1 MGKII
6 GLDIGIAS
14 VGWAVV
20 DDEYNIIEAGSN
32 IFPAADASKN
42 EERRSFRQ
50 GRRLKRREKTRISD
64 FKKLWE
70 KYGLPIP
77 EKNEH
82 KILELRLRGL
92 EDKLELEE
100 IYQVLLNN
108 LKHRGISY
116 LEDAIEEGSS
126 DSSEYKKGLEINQK
140 ELENK
145 LPCEIQ
151 KERLDK
157 YGCYR
162 GTITVD
168 NDGEKI
174 VFNNIFTV
182 ASYRKEIT
190 KFLDTQRKFYMVIS
204 DEFIDEYIR
213 IFNRKREYY
222 EGPGNEKSRTDYGR
236 YTTKRDEVTGEFI
249 TEENIFEK
257 LIGKCSVYKE
267 EKRASGASYTAQEF
281 NVLND
286 LNNLLVN
293 GRKLEKEEKIAI
305 IAAIKTEKT
314 VNMKKIIQ
322 KAIGENIE
330 SFAGARIDKNE
341 KEIFHKFEAY
351 NAIRKSLE
359 KIGQSIDMFSMDE
372 LDILGDILT
381 LNTEKAAIVNAI
393 TKSPISCSDEVIDV
407 LVDVRKKNGTLFS
420 KWQSLSIKIM
430 RELIPALYEESKNQ
444 MQLLT
449 EMGVFRTRE
458 DKFNE
463 TTYIPVDVAL
473 EDIYNPVVRRS
484 IRVTINIVNAL
495 LKKYGEFDK
504 IVIEMPRDRNT
515 EEQKKRIKDTQKN
528 NEKELKEILDK
539 IQSSYGIKITKED
552 FYHHKKLVMKLKL
565 WNEQDGRCPYSG
577 KKIDIDTILNDRDM
591 LEIDHIIPISISFDD
606 SRSNKV
612 LVYRHENQLKG
623 NQTPYMYLSSV
634 NREWGLQEYIT
645 YIKDLKN
652 KKNISYNKL
661 KNFLFD
667 QDINKI
673 DVVKGFINR
682 NLNDTSYTSRVV
694 LNTMQ
699 GFFGAH
705 GKTTKVKVIRG
716 SFTHQMRVNMGIE
729 KDRDDSYS
737 HHAVDAMLI
746 AFSQL
751 GYDAFYKLQKE
762 FIDFETGEILDYDG
776 WKNAMSEEVYKDYM
790 YEDKWQKI
798 KQDIVAA
805 QMRVKYWYKV
815 DKKCNRALCNQTI
828 RGTRIYEDKVYKIN
842 KLNIYS
848 DDGIKTFRNKIS
860 KGKEDNFLMY
870 INDPKSFEQLM
881 LIYNEYRDARN
892 PFVQYEKETGDYI
905 RKYSKNHNGPRI
917 ATLKYTDGEIGSCI
931 DISHKYGHERGSKR
945 VVLESLKPYRADI
958 YKNVNDNQYYI
969 VGVKYSDIC
978 CKNGQYII
986 DENKYTEILLNEKM
1000 IKEGQDR
1007 GSLESLG
1014 FQFLFSLY
1022 KNDIIEYEKDG
1033 EIERERFLSR
1043 TKPKQRNYIETKPID
1058 APKFDKQKLVG
1069 LGKTTCIRKVVT
1081 DILGSCYYVQ
1091 NEKFKSRVD
1100 I

>member
-64 FKKLWE
+64 FKKLWN
-70 KYGLPIP
+70 KYDFMTPLDKENNVLGIRI
-77 EKNEH
+77 K
-82 KILELRLRGL
+82 GL
-92 EDKLELEE
+92 EEKIDLEQ
-100 IYQVLLNN
+100 IYYVLLNN

-116 LEDAIEEGSS
+116 LEDAIEEGST
-126 DSSEYKKGLEINQK
+126 DSSEYRKGLEINQK
-140 ELENK
+140 ELEKK

-162 GTITVD
+162 GTVTVD

-174 VFNNIFTV
+174 VLNNIFTV
-182 ASYRKEIT
+182 DAYRAEIT
-190 KFLDTQRKFYMVIS
+190 KFLHTQQKFYPEITE
-204 DEFIDEYIR
+204 EFIEEYIK
-213 IFNRKREYY
+213 IFNRKRNYY

-236 YTTKRDEVTGEFI
+236 YTTRKDDITGEYI

-267 EKRASGASYTAQEF
+267 EKRAAGASYTAQEF

-293 GRKLEKEEKIAI
+293 GRKLEKEEKKAI
-305 IAAIKTEKT
+305 IAAIKTEKN
-314 VNMKKIIQ
+314 VNMRKIIQ

-351 NAIRKSLE
+351 NVIRKSLE
-359 KIGQSIDMFSMDE
+359 KIGQSMDIFSNDE
-372 LDILGDILT
+372 LDILGEILT
-381 LNTEKAAIVNAI
+381 LNTEKSAIVSAI
-393 TKSPISCSDEVIDV
+393 MKSPISCSDEVMDV
-407 LVDVRKKNGTLFS
+407 LVDVRKKNGALFS
-420 KWQSLSIKIM
+420 KWQSLSVKIM
-430 RELIPALYEESKNQ
+430 RELIPTLYDEAKNQ

-449 EMGVFRTRE
+449 DMGVFRTKE
-458 DKFNE
+458 DKFTE
-463 TTYIPVDVAL
+463 MRYIPVDVVL

-484 IRVTINIVNAL
+484 IRVSIEIVNAL
-495 LKKYGEFDK
+495 IKKYGEFDK

-515 EEQKKRIKDTQKN
+515 EDQTKRIKDSQKN
-528 NEKELKEILDK
+528 NEKELKEILEK
-539 IQSSYGIKITKED
+539 IESGYGIKITEQD
-552 FYHHKKLVMKLKL
+552 FYNHKKLVMKLKL
-565 WNEQDGRCPYSG
+565 WNEQDGICPYSG
-577 KKIDIDTILNDRDM
+577 EKIDIDTILNDRDR

-606 SRSNKV
+606 SRNNKV
-612 LVYRHENQLKG
+612 LVYRNENQLKG

-634 NREWGLQEYIT
+634 NRKWGLPEYIA
-645 YIKDLKN
+645 YVKDLKN

-667 QDINKI
+667 KDINKI

-682 NLNDTSYTSRVV
+682 NINDTSYTSRVV

-699 GFFGAH
+699 SFFKAH
-705 GKTTKVKVIRG
+705 GNATKVKVVRG

-729 KDRDDSYS
+729 KNRDDSYS

-751 GYDAFYKLQKE
+751 GYDAFYKFQNE
-762 FIDFETGEILDYDG
+762 FIDFETGEIIDYEG
-776 WKNAMSEEVYKDYM
+776 WNKAMDEDVYRDYM

-798 KQDIVAA
+798 KLDIVAA
-805 QMRVKYWYKV
+805 ERKVKYWHKV

-828 RGTRIYEDKVYKIN
+828 RGTRVYENKIYKIN

-848 DDGIKTFRNKIS
+848 DDGIKTFKNMIS
-860 KGKEDNFLMY
+860 KGKENQFLMY

-881 LIYNEYRDARN
+881 SVYNEYRDARN
-892 PFVQYEKETGDYI
+892 PFVQYEKETGDFV
-905 RKYSKNHNGPRI
+905 RKYSKSHNGPKI
-917 ATLKYTDGEIGSCI
+917 TTLKYRDGEIGSCI
-931 DISHKYGHERGSKR
+931 DISHKYDHEVGSKR

-958 YKNVNDNQYYI
+958 YKNINDNQYYI
-969 VGVKYSDIC
+969 VGIKYSDIC
-978 CKNGQYII
+978 CSNGQYVI
-986 DENKYTEILLNEKM
+986 DENKYADILFNEKM
-1000 IKEGQDR
+1000 IKKGQDR
-1007 GSLESLG
+1007 SNLEGLG

-1022 KNDIIEYEKDG
+1022 KNDIIEYERNG
-1033 EIERERFLSR
+1033 QIERERFLSR
-1043 TKPKQRNYIETKPID
+1043 TMPKKRNYIETKPIE
-1058 APKFDKQKLVG
+1058 APKLDDRKPRG
-1069 LGKTTCIRKVVT
+1069 LGKTTCIKKVVT
-1081 DILGSCYYVQ
+1081 DILGNCYYVQ

>member
-322 KAIGENIE
+322 KAIGENIL
-330 SFAGARIDKNE
+330 IKM
-341 KEIFHKFEAY
+341 KKKF
-351 NAIRKSLE
+351 
-359 KIGQSIDMFSMDE
+359 F
-372 LDILGDILT
+372 
-381 LNTEKAAIVNAI
+381 
-393 TKSPISCSDEVIDV
+393 
-407 LVDVRKKNGTLFS
+407 
-420 KWQSLSIKIM
+420 
-430 RELIPALYEESKNQ
+430 
-444 MQLLT
+444 
-449 EMGVFRTRE
+449 
-458 DKFNE
+458 
-463 TTYIPVDVAL
+463 
-473 EDIYNPVVRRS
+473 
-484 IRVTINIVNAL
+484 IN
-495 LKKYGEFDK
+495 
-504 IVIEMPRDRNT
+504 
-515 EEQKKRIKDTQKN
+515 
-528 NEKELKEILDK
+528 
-539 IQSSYGIKITKED
+539 
-552 FYHHKKLVMKLKL
+552 LKL
-565 WNEQDGRCPYSG
+565 
-577 KKIDIDTILNDRDM
+577 TM
-591 LEIDHIIPISISFDD
+591 L
-606 SRSNKV
+606 
-612 LVYRHENQLKG
+612 LENL
-623 NQTPYMYLSSV
+623 
-634 NREWGLQEYIT
+634 
-645 YIKDLKN
+645 
-652 KKNISYNKL
+652 
-661 KNFLFD
+661 
-667 QDINKI
+667 
-673 DVVKGFINR
+673 
-682 NLNDTSYTSRVV
+682 
-694 LNTMQ
+694 
-699 GFFGAH
+699 
-705 GKTTKVKVIRG
+705 
-716 SFTHQMRVNMGIE
+716 
-729 KDRDDSYS
+729 
-737 HHAVDAMLI
+737 
-746 AFSQL
+746 
-751 GYDAFYKLQKE
+751 
-762 FIDFETGEILDYDG
+762 
-776 WKNAMSEEVYKDYM
+776 
-790 YEDKWQKI
+790 
-798 KQDIVAA
+798 
-805 QMRVKYWYKV
+805 
-815 DKKCNRALCNQTI
+815 
-828 RGTRIYEDKVYKIN
+828 
-842 KLNIYS
+842 
-848 DDGIKTFRNKIS
+848 
-860 KGKEDNFLMY
+860 
-870 INDPKSFEQLM
+870 
-881 LIYNEYRDARN
+881 
-892 PFVQYEKETGDYI
+892 
-905 RKYSKNHNGPRI
+905 
-917 ATLKYTDGEIGSCI
+917 
-931 DISHKYGHERGSKR
+931 
-945 VVLESLKPYRADI
+945 
-958 YKNVNDNQYYI
+958 
-969 VGVKYSDIC
+969 
-978 CKNGQYII
+978 
-986 DENKYTEILLNEKM
+986 
-1000 IKEGQDR
+1000 
-1007 GSLESLG
+1007 
-1014 FQFLFSLY
+1014 
-1022 KNDIIEYEKDG
+1022 
-1033 EIERERFLSR
+1033 
-1043 TKPKQRNYIETKPID
+1043 
-1058 APKFDKQKLVG
+1058 
-1069 LGKTTCIRKVVT
+1069 
-1081 DILGSCYYVQ
+1081 
-1091 NEKFKSRVD
+1091 
-1100 I
+1100 